1 MILWW
6 HVVYTSQSFGR
17 VYQTLPVVIDLAQIC
32 AVSQARLIP
41 SALVVM
47 AKSAKPEWA
56 SNPLALTKSQA
67 SLLLKL
73 GAPLLLLLAENI
85 NDINSLDIFP
95 PVFFPPTQF
104 SISNPRAA
112 DLAQATSMWFCGI
125 LQFWASGLCLN
136 RRGCMYKESWNST
149 CVFLGQGHPRLF
161 FGWSIHLQRILPHT

>member
-1 MILWW
+1 M
-6 HVVYTSQSFGR
+6 
-17 VYQTLPVVIDLAQIC
+17 VIDLAQIC

-95 PVFFPPTQF
+95 PVFFFPQHSFLFPIPVLPT
-104 SISNPRAA
+104 
-112 DLAQATSMWFCGI
+112 L
-125 LQFWASGLCLN
+125 
-136 RRGCMYKESWNST
+136 
-149 CVFLGQGHPRLF
+149 PRLHLCDF
-161 FGWSIHLQRILPHT
+161 VASCNSGPRVCASIEEDACIKNHGIAHVFS

>member
-1 MILWW
+1 MLIEKTLVFLALIGRLMILWW

-95 PVFFPPTQF
+95 PVFFSPNTAFYFQSPCCRPCPGY
-104 SISNPRAA
+104 IYV
-112 DLAQATSMWFCGI
+112 I
-125 LQFWASGLCLN
+125 LWHPAILGLGSVPQSK
-136 RRGCMYKESWNST
+136 RMH
-149 CVFLGQGHPRLF
+149 V
-161 FGWSIHLQRILPHT
+161 